1 MPSPQRVAWAQLRVG
16 VVAVVAMIL
25 LAAMVFLV
33 TGKTSFFEKKVKL
46 FTYLS
51 DSAAMAIGA
60 EVRLNGIEIG
70 KVEIVDLSGDKDPK
84 RAVKVQMLVSAER
97 LRQIPI
103 DSTAAIGAANVLGT
117 KYINIKRGDSGEAIK
132 AGGTVNALD
141 TSSFDDVVAS
151 GYNMIESTRGMLKRI
166 DGLVSVIEKGQ
177 GSIGKLIF
185 DEQLY
190 KNLNGTAAEARKIT
204 EQINT
209 GKGSLSK
216 LLYDDAVI
224 EDVRKTFARVDRLM
238 DGLEQGQG
246 TLGKLLKD
254 PAVHD
259 ELRKTVAEFRTIAAD
274 LNAGKGTA
282 GKLLKDEA
290 MVNKVNATIDQV
302 NGTIAKMDTML
313 AKLNSGQGTLGQL
326 MVNQQLY
333 ESLNGATKEM
343 HDFMKDFRKNPKKFL
358 SIKLGLF

>member
-1 MPSPQRVAWAQLRVG
+1 M
-16 VVAVVAMIL
+16 AVVAMIL
-25 LAAMVFLV
+25 LAPMVFLV
-33 TGKTSFFEKKVKL
+33 TGKTSFFEHRVKL
-46 FTYLS
+46 YTFLS

-70 KVEIVDLSGDKDPK
+70 KVEMVDLSGEKDPR
-84 RAVKVQMLVSAER
+84 RAVKVQMVVSAQR
-97 LRQIPI
+97 LRQIPV

-117 KYINIKRGDSGEAIK
+117 KYINIKRGDSGETVK

-166 DGLVSVIEKGQ
+166 DGLVSVIEQGK

-204 EQINT
+204 AQINA
-209 GKGSLSK
+209 GKGSMSK
-216 LLYDDAVI
+216 LLYDDAMI
-224 EDVRKTFARVDRLM
+224 EDVRRTFARVDRLM

-259 ELRKTVAEFRTIAAD
+259 ELRKTVSEFRTLAAD

-282 GKLLKDEA
+282 GKLIKDEA
-290 MVNKVNATIDQV
+290 TINKINATVDQV
-302 NGTIAKMDTML
+302 NGTIAKMDKMI
-313 AKLNSGQGTLGQL
+313 AGLNAGQGTLGQL

-333 ESLNGATKEM
+333 ETLNGTTREM
-343 HDFMKDFRKNPKKFL
+343 HEFVKDFRKNPKKFL

>member
-1 MPSPQRVAWAQLRVG
+1 
-16 VVAVVAMIL
+16 MIL

-33 TGKTSFFEKKVKL
+33 TGKTSFFEEKVRL
-46 FTYLS
+46 YTYLS
-51 DSAAMAIGA
+51 DSAAMSTGA

-70 KVEIVDLSGDKDPK
+70 KVENVDLSGDADQR
-84 RAVKVQMLVSAER
+84 RAVKIQMLISADR
-97 LRQIPI
+97 LKQIPT
-103 DSTAAIGAANVLGT
+103 DSEASIGAANVLGT
-117 KYINIKRGDSGEAIK
+117 KYINIKRGVNSDSIPAN
-132 AGGTVNALD
+132 GTVKALD

-166 DGLVSVIEKGQ
+166 DGLVSVIEQGK

-216 LLYDDAVI
+216 LLYDD
-224 EDVRKTFARVDRLM
+224 ELLQDVRRTFTRVDRLL

-246 TLGKLLKD
+246 TMGKLLKD

-259 ELRKTVAEFRTIAAD
+259 DLRKTMAEFRTIAAD

-290 MVNKVNATIDQV
+290 TIRKINATIDQV
-302 NGTIAKMDTML
+302 NGTIAKMDTL
-313 AKLNSGQGTLGQL
+313 LGKINSGQGTIGQL
-326 MVNQQLY
+326 LVNQQLY
-333 ESLNGATKEM
+333 ETLNGTSKEM

-358 SIKLGLF
+358 SIKLSLF

>member
-1 MPSPQRVAWAQLRVG
+1 M
-16 VVAVVAMIL
+16 AVVAMVL

-33 TGKTSFFEKKVKL
+33 TGKTSFFEQKAKL

-51 DSAAMAIGA
+51 DSAAMSNGA

-70 KVEIVDLSGDKDPK
+70 KVEKVDLSGETEPR
-84 RAVKVQMLVSAER
+84 RAVRVTMLITAER
-97 LRQIPI
+97 LKQIPL
-103 DSTAAIGAANVLGT
+103 DSKAAIGAANVLGT
-117 KYINIKRGDSGEAIK
+117 KYINITRGK
-132 AGGTVNALD
+132 AADPVKSGGTIEALD

-166 DGLVSVIEKGQ
+166 DGLVSVIEQGK

-204 EQINT
+204 EQINN
-209 GKGSLSK
+209 GKGSMSR

-224 EDVRKTFARVDRLM
+224 EDVRRTFARFNALL

-246 TLGKLLKD
+246 TAGKLLKD
-254 PAVHD
+254 TAIHD
-259 ELRKTVAEFRTIAAD
+259 DLRKTLADFRQVATD

-282 GKLLKDEA
+282 GKLLKDETTI
-290 MVNKVNATIDQV
+290 NKVNATITQI
-302 NGTIAKMDTML
+302 NSTIARVDTMMER
-313 AKLNSGQGTLGQL
+313 LNSGQGTLGQL
-326 MVNQQLY
+326 LVNQQLY
-333 ESLNGATKEM
+333 ESLNGTTREVNE
-343 HDFMKDFRKNPKKFL
+343 FMKDFRKNPKKFL

>member
-25 LAAMVFLV
+25 LATMVFLV
-33 TGKTSFFEKKVKL
+33 TGKTSFFEQKAAL
-46 FTYLS
+46 YTYLS
-51 DSAAMAIGA
+51 DSAAMANGA

-70 KVEIVDLSGDKDPK
+70 KVQKVDLSGEGDPR
-84 RAVKVQMLVSAER
+84 RAVKVTMEISSER
-97 LRQIPI
+97 LKQIPT
-103 DSTAAIGAANVLGT
+103 DSEAAIGAANVLGT
-117 KYINIKRGDSGEAIK
+117 KYINITRGKAADHIK
-132 AGGTVNALD
+132 PGGTITARD
-141 TSSFDDVVAS
+141 TSDFDDVVAS

-166 DGLVSVIEKGQ
+166 DGLVSVIEQGK

-190 KNLNGTAAEARKIT
+190 KNLNATAGEARKIT

-209 GKGSLSK
+209 GKGSFSK

-224 EDVRKTFARVDRLM
+224 EDVRRTFARVDHIL

-246 TLGKLLKD
+246 TAGKFLKD
-254 PAVHD
+254 PAVFD
-259 ELRKTVAEFRTIAAD
+259 ELRKTTAEFRTLAAD
-274 LNAGKGTA
+274 LNAGKGTM

-290 MVNKVNATIDQV
+290 TIKKVNGTIDQV

-326 MVNQQLY
+326 LVNQQLY
-333 ESLNGATKEM
+333 ESLNGTSKEM
-343 HDFMKDFRKNPKKFL
+343 HDLMKDFRKNPKKFL